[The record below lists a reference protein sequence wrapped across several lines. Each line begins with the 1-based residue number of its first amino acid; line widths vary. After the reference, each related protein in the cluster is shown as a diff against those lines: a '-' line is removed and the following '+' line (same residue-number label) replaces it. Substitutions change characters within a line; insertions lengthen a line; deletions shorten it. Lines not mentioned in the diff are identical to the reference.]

1 MRDLTLRPATSEDA
15 AAIFRVWRRSV
26 EATHTFLAPEDID
39 ALEAEIPAYLGGV
52 DLIVA
57 ERGGEVVG
65 FLGTAPGP
73 EGVSVEML
81 FVFPLG
87 AGVGTALLDTVPRR
101 AVVDVNEQNPSG
113 RRFYAGKG
121 FVEVGRSEVDGQGRP
136 FPLLHLRRD

>member
-1 MRDLTLRPATSEDA
+1 M
-15 AAIFRVWRRSV
+15 WRRAV
-26 EATHTFLAPEDID
+26 EATPAVRAPADIN

-52 DLIVA
+52 DLTVA

-73 EGVSVEML
+73 DRVSVEML
-81 FVFPLG
+81 FAFPLG

-101 AVVDVNEQNPSG
+101 AVVDVNEQNLSG
-113 RRFYAGKG
+113 RRFYATKG
-121 FVEVGRSEVDGQGRP
+121 FVEVGRSGVDGQGRP